1 MKFANAIREALDT
14 KWSYIN
20 TFDVTFEIPYSLQ
33 IASGWDN
40 SRDGRNINLHII
52 SIDTPQFTNSPIEVF
67 VADRWAI
74 HNGRDELYRF
84 SITFRDR
91 DQMDLY
97 RKFVRMYKATKDL
110 FFDDAKMVI
119 DLSKDADWLTE
130 SNKKLFT
137 FEDTIIESVSSLNFS
152 NTTENQIAE
161 FTVNFKTTTP
171 NIRGSW
177 LEYGEFVPND
187 FVPSSI
193 SPSNLVPKG
202 FSPKDLLSFFK

>member
-1 MKFANAIREALDT
+1 MKFADSIREALDT

-20 TFDVTFEIPYSLQ
+20 TFDVSFEIPYALQ
-33 IASGWDN
+33 LASGWDN
-40 SRDGRNINLHII
+40 SKDGRNINLHIV

-67 VADRWAI
+67 VGNRWAI

-97 RKFVRMYKATKDL
+97 RKFVRMYSATKDL

-130 SNKKLFT
+130 ANSKLFT
-137 FEDTIIESVSSLNFS
+137 FEDTLIESVSSLSFS

-161 FTVNFKTTTP
+161 FTVNFKTATP

-177 LEYGEFVPND
+177 LDYGD
-187 FVPSSI
+187 FM
-193 SPSNLVPKG
+193 PKD
-202 FSPKDLLSFFK
+202 FSPKDFLSYFK

>member
-1 MKFANAIREALDT
+1 MKFADSIREALDT

-20 TFDVTFEIPYSLQ
+20 TFDVSFEIPYALQ
-33 IASGWDN
+33 LASGWDN
-40 SRDGRNINLHII
+40 SKDGRNINLHVV

-67 VADRWAI
+67 VGNRWAI

-97 RKFVRMYKATKDL
+97 RKFVKMYKVTKDL
-110 FFDDAKMVI
+110 FFDDAKLSI
-119 DLSKDADWLTE
+119 RLSKDADWMTE
-130 SNKKLFT
+130 VDKKLFT
-137 FEDTIIESVSSLNFS
+137 FEDTLIESVSSLNFS

-171 NIRGSW
+171 NIHGAW
-177 LEYGEFVPND
+177 LDYGNFSAED
-187 FVPSSI
+187 FI
-193 SPSNLVPKG
+193 
-202 FSPKDLLSFFK
+202 SFFK